1 MPFVWSLGTI
11 IGPMIGGLFAD
22 PHDSWP
28 NLFPSD
34 SFFARFPYFLPNLIC
49 AGLLAVSI
57 LLGYFLLDETHPD
70 KQPRVLLP
78 DDTYLSENTPLLETS
93 DALKRPVVDLRDEN
107 YGSVRERI
115 APVPP
120 APKVDDGVVPAIWT
134 KRIMAIIIS
143 LSIFTYHSMTFD
155 HLLPIFLEDPRSHA
169 STTAYSGSLFSAGGL
184 GLSLHTVGLIM
195 AVQGLIAL
203 FTQAV
208 IFPLA
213 ASYFG
218 IYRLFILV
226 TVFHPLV
233 YLSVPPLA
241 LIPAESTFLLHT
253 AIYAMLVL
261 RNLLGILLYPLL
273 LILLKDATPSSN
285 VLGKVNGLA
294 ASAGAACR
302 MVAPPVAGMLYAM
315 GKKSGCTALAWW
327 ASSLVALVG
336 SVQCFWVPRERRETE
351 KEEA

>member
-28 NLFPSD
+28 KLFPSG
-34 SFFARFPYFLPNLIC
+34 SLFARFPYLLPNLIC

-93 DALKRPVVDLRDEN
+93 DALKRPAVDLRDEN

-115 APVPP
+115 IPIPP
-120 APKVDDGVVPAIWT
+120 APKVDDDMVPTIWT

-169 STTAYSGSLFSAGGL
+169 STTAYSGSLFFAGGL

-208 IFPLA
+208 VFPLA

-218 IYRLFILV
+218 IYQLFILV
-226 TVFHPLV
+226 TVFHPAV

-315 GKKSGCTALAWW
+315 GKKSGCTPLAWW
-327 ASSLVALVG
+327 ASALVALVG

-351 KEEA
+351 KEAA